1 MTIEV
6 MSLSRHVQYFWQ
18 VLLTCVMVLFVL
30 LLNTTTQVNRIVR
43 GKTYKSQ

>member
-18 VLLTCVMVLFVL
+18 ALLTCVVVLSN
-30 LLNTTTQVNRIVR
+30 NTNNTITQVNRTVR
-43 GKTYKSQ
+43 GKTYKS